1 MHCVGQATDEFWVN
15 SSWGEQQRKRET
27 LGCIPQ
33 LRVHRVNYK
42 GIKDDAAMLLM
53 KGGFLGSFQIN
64 MPVQIF
70 LA

>member
-1 MHCVGQATDEFWVN
+1 MHCVGQATDEFWVK

-27 LGCIPQ
+27 VGCMPQ
-33 LRVHRVNYK
+33 LRVHRPSYK
-42 GIKDDAAMLLM
+42 GMKGAAAMLLK
-53 KGGFLGSFQIN
+53 KGRFWGSFQIN